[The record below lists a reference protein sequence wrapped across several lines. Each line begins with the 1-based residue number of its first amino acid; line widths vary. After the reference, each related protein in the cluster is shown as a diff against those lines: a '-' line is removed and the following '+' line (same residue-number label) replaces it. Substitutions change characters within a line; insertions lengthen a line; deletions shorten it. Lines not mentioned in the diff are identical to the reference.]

1 MSLQRSPKG
10 ISDEDKRILRLFKII
25 MSEGHHALLLVY
37 EWGYLKKHSGTSLIE
52 HLKDKGMSKQC
63 MKKYFDTTMRET
75 MSEDPS
81 GETYDVS
88 LLFACIMYGCEGL
101 ASSGSPDWRGDRDD
115 KLEGL
120 CTYVKNF
127 RNSLTH
133 GKSIK
138 DEKALKEQSLVL
150 TSKLESLILLAASD
164 TYYNQSQEEVDKKI
178 AEMKTNIDKIMDAPL
193 GYTETI
199 DFMEAIKKLKE
210 EQKKIVTEMGN
221 TFLPEHYKA
230 LSRVDPAS
238 FITGKDRLEVK
249 QIFTRLEV
257 IHEKKAAP
265 HKEEEEIDYRD
276 LLTIKSDEKE
286 DREPTIVV
294 VEGDAG
300 AGKTT
305 LSKLVL
311 NDWADF
317 KTSETKE
324 PVQFHSLDTYELVL
338 FAEGRNKFIS
348 NFASLLKFLM
358 PHAEGKL
365 DDNGLV
371 KAVLGMKTLLIL
383 DGLDELNAE
392 SESLITEILGTHV
405 PASENR
411 LHLLITTRPHMVDEL
426 PLIGIHSHPMVHL
439 RLKGISP
446 DKWEEFVEKV
456 HITMIENGLSKQN
469 TKHLVEY
476 VRRSRGQMGEH
487 YRLPLNLTLL
497 TYLWAADPSRVN
509 SVTTVTE
516 LYKALLKLII
526 LRLVERLKKQSNLH
540 KSYKSKT
547 ELKQLCKQFL
557 QTLCKACLQTLQ
569 LGYVQ
574 LSNDSVDELRNR
586 CEDLNLKF
594 EEMTGPFLNVE
605 KEWTAY
611 GYTFELFVPHKS
623 IMEFYAA
630 RSFLYPLKT
639 SFHDEPDKEVIIRN
653 LVQQLLKKDPE
664 NDDLSPFENVFIHL
678 GGLLAH
684 KKDPTILEKCAK
696 ELIYIFEKIKMLE
709 SKWLEFITEC
719 KCNSF
724 IAELVAQ
731 DKIHK
736 LRVRD
741 GHTLAA
747 LALLPHLLPQT
758 PVEIIL
764 ETEVQYVPMLEE
776 LHEEVAKRPCNL
788 EVLLKHQWKNPACG
802 VSDQHLTPVLNKAAK
817 CQLLRVTGYLEEV
830 INLPDTVRKLRLSF
844 IDDAH
849 ANKLIE
855 QIKNHDMI
863 LEYLGIHVME
873 EVCGDIPEPL
883 PMISSLWIS
892 RNNSE
897 DLDRVVKVVKSLCPP
912 ENDNIPS
919 TIILYIITCH
929 EPQTLSH
936 PIAAPQLPSPALFA
950 STTLFTFHPPPTTT
964 RFS

>member
-1 MSLQRSPKG
+1 MR
-10 ISDEDKRILRLFKII
+10 DT
-25 MSEGHHALLLVY
+25 M
-37 EWGYLKKHSGTSLIE
+37 LK
-52 HLKDKGMSKQC
+52 
-63 MKKYFDTTMRET
+63 
-75 MSEDPS
+75 DPS
-81 GETYDVS
+81 GEKYDVS

-101 ASSGSPDWRGDRDD
+101 AIPGSPDWLVNSDD

-127 RNSLTH
+127 RNSLVH

-138 DEKALKEQSLVL
+138 DEIALKEQSSVL
-150 TSKLESLILLAASD
+150 TSKLESLIRLAGSD
-164 TYYNQSQEEVDKKI
+164 MYYNQSQVEVDKEI

-193 GYTETI
+193 GYTEII

-257 IHEKKAAP
+257 VHEKKAAP
-265 HKEEEEIDYRD
+265 HKEEEEIDYRN
-276 LLTIKSDEKE
+276 LLTIKADEDKGG
-286 DREPTIVV
+286 EPTILV

-317 KTSETKE
+317 KTSGMKK

-338 FAEGRNKFIS
+338 FAEGRSKFIS

-358 PHAEGKL
+358 PHAEKKL
-365 DDNGLV
+365 DDNDLV

-392 SESLITEILGTHV
+392 SESLITEILGTHLQ
-405 PASENR
+405 ASENR
-411 LHLLITTRPHMVDEL
+411 LHLLITTRPHMVSEL
-426 PLIGIHSHPMVHL
+426 PLGIHSHPMIHM

-446 DKWEEFVEKV
+446 DKWEEFVEKL
-456 HITMIENGLSKQN
+456 HITMIENDLSQQN
-469 TKHLVEY
+469 TTHLVEY

-516 LYKALLKLII
+516 LYMALLKLII
-526 LRLVERLKKQSNLH
+526 LRLVERLKEQSILH
-540 KSYKSKT
+540 KSYKTKK

-574 LSNDSVDELRNR
+574 LSKDSVVELRKR

-594 EEMTGPFLNVE
+594 EEMTGPFLSVE

-630 RSFLYPLKT
+630 HSFLYPLKT
-639 SFHDEPDKEVIIRN
+639 TFHDEPDKEVIIRN
-653 LVQQLLKKDPE
+653 LVQKLLKKDPE

-696 ELIYIFEKIKMLE
+696 ELNYIFEKNKMLE

-719 KCNSF
+719 KCNPL
-724 IAELVAQ
+724 IAKLVAQ
-731 DKIHK
+731 DKINK

-776 LHEEVAKRPCNL
+776 LHKEVAKRPCIL

-802 VSDQHLTPVLNKAAK
+802 VSDQHLTPVLDKAAK

-830 INLPDTVRKLRLSF
+830 SNLPDTVRKLRLSF

-855 QIKNHDMI
+855 EINNHDMV
-863 LEYLGIHVME
+863 LEYLGIHVMK
-873 EVCGDIPEPL
+873 EVCGEKLEPL

-892 RNNSE
+892 KENTD
-897 DLDRVVKVVKSLCPP
+897 DLDRVVKVVKSLSPP
-912 ENDNIPS
+912 EKKYNGLFFPGSIFTFAEVKNLVEMLAESNIKMEEKGE
-919 TIILYIITCH
+919 LKITCQ
-929 EPQTLSH
+929 EITLPQHTELILITKNKLNGVLH
-936 PIAAPQLPSPALFA
+936 CMEEGLMW
-950 STTLFTFHPPPTTT
+950 
-964 RFS
+964 